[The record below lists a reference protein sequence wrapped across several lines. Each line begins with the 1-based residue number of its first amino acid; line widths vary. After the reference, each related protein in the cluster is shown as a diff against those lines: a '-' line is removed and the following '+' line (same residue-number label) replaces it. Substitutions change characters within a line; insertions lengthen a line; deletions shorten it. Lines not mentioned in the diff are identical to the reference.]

1 MQQYNICYSLD
12 SNYTEQL
19 AVSITSILKNAD
31 IADNVNFYILD
42 GGLTFEDKSQIE
54 LLKKIKPFNIQY
66 ISVDDNDFKYCPLLA
81 EKDAKHK
88 DYHVTLPTYFRFKL
102 SDFLPDLEKVLYL
115 DCDVIVKN
123 SLKELFSI
131 NLNDYAV
138 AMVKDVESKRESERL
153 GLKNYFNAGVMLV
166 NLDYWRKNNV
176 KDKLFDY
183 AKNNPKNILW
193 QDQDII
199 NIVLSNEIKPI
210 NLKWNYQ
217 YFLYDKINEK
227 DFTDCSILHLAGR
240 FKPWLMP
247 FEHFVYD
254 YYYYFLLLTPFRNR
268 VIEYRQKASGKH
280 LKDNIGGKETN
291 ILLTVF
297 SDDIQ
302 KVYQEITKNYEYTN
316 SLKEEIRS
324 ELDKQIDN
332 VIQVQASTINSQTDG
347 KINKVYDEI
356 TKNYEYTNS
365 LKDEIKSKLDKQ
377 IDNVIQVQANT
388 ISAQTDEKISKVYD
402 EITKNYEY
410 TNSLRDE
417 VNFKT
422 DEKISVL
429 KTEIE
434 KNHSYTEYFFEI
446 LEGKCSQKVEDAV
459 REIKK
464 EIEQKEKDI
473 YSSIDLTNSLIEEKS
488 QNIKN
493 DFNEIAS
500 ILKDETTHRFSEMY
514 AYSNEHFSRLYKGL
528 KETSGNF
535 EIILNDKVDNLY
547 KNDEIIKS
555 EVNSIKESLDANFSL
570 ADAVTALK
578 QELIEQKNINN
589 QKIVELQKEYEDR
602 LNQQRI
608 KYEKKLMQ
616 LEQSIEEDRKN
627 PIVKLIEKIKKR

>member
-1 MQQYNICYSLD
+1 M
-12 SNYTEQL
+12 
-19 AVSITSILKNAD
+19 
-31 IADNVNFYILD
+31 
-42 GGLTFEDKSQIE
+42 
-54 LLKKIKPFNIQY
+54 
-66 ISVDDNDFKYCPLLA
+66 
-81 EKDAKHK
+81 
-88 DYHVTLPTYFRFKL
+88 
-102 SDFLPDLEKVLYL
+102 
-115 DCDVIVKN
+115 
-123 SLKELFSI
+123 
-131 NLNDYAV
+131 
-138 AMVKDVESKRESERL
+138 
-153 GLKNYFNAGVMLV
+153 
-166 NLDYWRKNNV
+166 
-176 KDKLFDY
+176 
-183 AKNNPKNILW
+183 
-193 QDQDII
+193 
-199 NIVLSNEIKPI
+199 
-210 NLKWNYQ
+210 
-217 YFLYDKINEK
+217 
-227 DFTDCSILHLAGR
+227 
-240 FKPWLMP
+240 
-247 FEHFVYD
+247 
-254 YYYYFLLLTPFRNR
+254 
-268 VIEYRQKASGKH
+268 
-280 LKDNIGGKETN
+280 
-291 ILLTVF
+291 
-297 SDDIQ
+297 
-302 KVYQEITKNYEYTN
+302 
-316 SLKEEIRS
+316 
-324 ELDKQIDN
+324 
-332 VIQVQASTINSQTDG
+332 
-347 KINKVYDEI
+347 
-356 TKNYEYTNS
+356 
-365 LKDEIKSKLDKQ
+365 
-377 IDNVIQVQANT
+377 
-388 ISAQTDEKISKVYD
+388 
-402 EITKNYEY
+402 
-410 TNSLRDE
+410 RDE